1 MPGGSSNVV
10 LRCMRKSETIEC
22 GVLSY
27 ALCVVDFFSDHQA
40 FLNELPTRLLD
51 EHVCVTI
58 WPEKIES
65 F

>member
-27 ALCVVDFFSDHQA
+27 TPCVVEFLSGHEA
-40 FLNELPTRLLD
+40 FLYELRILLSD
-51 EHVCVTI
+51 EHVCVAI